1 MERSQKSKGDGSMKI
16 LVVLILAMAFEG
28 CTTKYGYM
36 RDKLNAENAAKH
48 PPVFDV
54 ATVEAGDGIELKKGA
69 KITVRTPSQPFV
81 PLKFPDELEAQ
92 RGIVRDVV
100 TGAVIGF
107 GLHQAGNSTSTKTT
121 VTGGAE

>member
-1 MERSQKSKGDGSMKI
+1 MKI
-16 LVVLILAMAFEG
+16 LVVLILAMAFAG

-69 KITVRTPSQPFV
+69 KITVRTPTQPFV
-81 PLKFPDELEAQ
+81 PLNFPDEIEAQ
-92 RGIVRDVV
+92 KGIIRDVV